1 LTDEVALVTL
11 PSLKAGP
18 VVTAFRGGTN
28 AGWRGRDRLPGEGLG
43 VSLGAEYASLSV
55 YGTVRPGGGG
65 LGEPMITDY
74 EVHMVVRRRTAMVF
88 SLPLVSNDRPPR
100 ILWAGDLDR
109 DGVTDLI
116 VDAPPH
122 YNARRYILFLS
133 SLARGEQIVAEA
145 ASLAFVGC

>member
-1 LTDEVALVTL
+1 MPAGADATGFPEKDSECLSG
-11 PSLKAGP
+11 PSTP
-18 VVTAFRGGTN
+18 RCRCTEPSV
-28 AGWRGRDRLPGEGLG
+28 P
-43 VSLGAEYASLSV
+43 GAEE
-55 YGTVRPGGGG
+55 